1 MTDRLTQLQDA
12 VDQLAT
18 QFFSALRYVSTHHDQ
33 EQDANT
39 TNPPNTTP
47 NTNTTPPNSKPES
60 SQEGGDEQLNIEAAM
75 RELARDLVVKSKQ
88 IEVLIT
94 SLPGIGVSE
103 DEQRLRMHALQEAL
117 IVAEEERRIALE
129 RKEMARKRVES
140 VVVGLK
146 RI

>member
-1 MTDRLTQLQDA
+1 
-12 VDQLAT
+12 
-18 QFFSALRYVSTHHDQ
+18 
-33 EQDANT
+33 
-39 TNPPNTTP
+39 
-47 NTNTTPPNSKPES
+47 
-60 SQEGGDEQLNIEAAM
+60 M